1 LAVRHATLGIQI
13 PGSRHCV
20 QLWVTFPLP
29 PNLEEGSQSKETKLE
44 MATANRPG
52 DRADSEDQLVTTVQ
66 ILGALP
72 IDSDRLAAAD
82 AKAHANYYSKAYR
95 SNQTS
100 SDIGGAVA
108 SMAGNT
114 EAQTNTGVSDLNAMY
129 LNLIFGGATAHF
141 RLLFRSQLPK
151 FLLTSSST

>member
-1 LAVRHATLGIQI
+1 L
-13 PGSRHCV
+13 
-20 QLWVTFPLP
+20 
-29 PNLEEGSQSKETKLE
+29 ETKIE
-44 MATANRPG
+44 MANTNRPG
-52 DRADSEDQLVTTVQ
+52 NRADSEDQLVTTVQ

-72 IDSDRLAAAD
+72 IDSARLAAAD

-100 SDIGGAVA
+100 ADIGGAVA
-108 SMAGNT
+108 GMAGNT
-114 EAQTNTGVSDLNAMY
+114 EPETDTSVSDLNAMY
-129 LNLIFGGATAHF
+129 LNLFFGGATDHF